1 MWVGSDTEANKNGH
15 SLGLENTNPLC
26 SQIRILYLKKK
37 KEKKRKNLYMHKST
51 HKQAHFNYRF
61 LLNSLIL

>member
-37 KEKKRKNLYMHKST
+37 KKKREKIYICTK
-51 HKQAHFNYRF
+51 AHTNRHTLITDFF
-61 LLNSLIL
+61 LIH